1 MEPKNQERE
10 AGSCDITGFLD
21 HASPEA
27 SAVPPLDFTV
37 IEASL
42 SHMLVGIQSSQLRRV
57 LRGGTISMEKSLV
70 SPSLLSS
77 LDMTSILQVSVSF
90 SGEGQIETTA
100 VMRLVMTAT
109 YQTLSASIN
118 PAEGFYIQHLI

>member
-1 MEPKNQERE
+1 
-10 AGSCDITGFLD
+10 
-21 HASPEA
+21 
-27 SAVPPLDFTV
+27 
-37 IEASL
+37 
-42 SHMLVGIQSSQLRRV
+42 
-57 LRGGTISMEKSLV
+57 MEKSLV